1 MSHDHEMECVDS
13 RLYQIYGRK
22 TIQEKKYKM
31 CGRNVA
37 FECTKQK
44 QKQKSQ
50 ISTKYFCLNVY
61 FIINEN

>member
-22 TIQEKKYKM
+22 TIHEKKYKM

-37 FECTKQK
+37 FKLYE
-44 QKQKSQ
+44 KQKSQ
-50 ISTKYFCLNVY
+50 NIFA
-61 FIINEN
+61 